1 MVTTVIKKSG
11 QEEPFDVEK
20 IKKAVRGACR
30 EAELLDETKQE
41 ELANL
46 ISEKIIEMYEEQN
59 EVTALELR
67 EKILGELEI
76 MAPEAATAWHNYEAR
91 KTK

>member
-30 EAELLDETKQE
+30 EAELDETKQE

-46 ISEKIIEMYEEQN
+46 ISEKIIEIYEGQN